1 MSDLIIRNVV
11 EEDFLVIAE
20 VAEKCSPMTTER
32 NSIYHIFTKF
42 FKNTSLVVE
51 DEDGSVRGF
60 LLGFISQD
68 NSENAYIHLLCLE
81 KSLRGRKIA
90 ADLVNEFIK
99 IVSSMGSKKISLIT
113 KPSNKAA
120 IRFYNKIGFLSDKS
134 DETVEIDGINVFKG
148 YNGPGHDK
156 IVFYKFI

>member
-113 KPSNKAA
+113 KPSNKTA

>member
-1 MSDLIIRNVV
+1 MSDFIIRNVV
-11 EEDFLVIAE
+11 EEDFIVISE

-51 DEDGSVRGF
+51 DEDRRVRGF

-68 NSENAYIHLLCLE
+68 NPENAYIHLLCLE

-90 ADLVNEFIK
+90 ADIVNEFIK
-99 IVSSMGSKKISLIT
+99 IISSLGCRKISLIT
-113 KPSNKAA
+113 KPSNKTA

-134 DETVEIDGINVFKG
+134 DKTVEINGINVFKG

-156 IVFYKFI
+156 VVFFKFI